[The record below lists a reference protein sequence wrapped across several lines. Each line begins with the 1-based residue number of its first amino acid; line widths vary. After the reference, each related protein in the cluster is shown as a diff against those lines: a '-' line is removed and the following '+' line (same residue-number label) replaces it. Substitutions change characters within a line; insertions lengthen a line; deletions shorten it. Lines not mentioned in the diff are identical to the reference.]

1 MAQTK
6 EALAMQGRNKMFT
19 GRSYGEW
26 YCRWNFKQEPGPSD
40 ITSWIFISMGIPWC
54 RNVRLCLHTAL
65 LGEILAV
72 SISEIQSY
80 SHINGAI
87 VVLKAHSSNTIGC
100 RKSPGIWRRK
110 LTDYWLRLGD
120 SSSGWWS
127 LGNALSKLRA
137 GLSSGAKWLLCL
149 AGGIHGLTSQVFGVS
164 LESIHCLQPWFFPF
178 LPPTL
183 SPSLSV
189 SPLPL
194 LPTPSLSPPSRHPS
208 LSVAAPYGYPPTT
221 YAPYYPP
228 HYSLGKHH
236 SFSVAVYQTH
246 GDKPVTLQ
254 TCILAIQYDVSFI
267 WPCIDGLTWQPWA
280 GQATCPLWTD
290 LILHCLPLVT
300 DLLVLQHEKMSDKI
314 LSQLW

>member
-40 ITSWIFISMGIPWC
+40 VTSWIFISMGIPWC

-80 SHINGAI
+80 SHINGAV

-164 LESIHCLQPWFFPF
+164 LESIHCLQPWFFSFPSSHSFSLPF
-178 LPPTL
+178 G
-183 SPSLSV
+183 
-189 SPLPL
+189 
-194 LPTPSLSPPSRHPS
+194 LPTPSSPYSLSLSSFSPSFSLCSSTLWLPSHNLRTLLPPS
-208 LSVAAPYGYPPTT
+208 L
-221 YAPYYPP
+221 
-228 HYSLGKHH
+228 L
-236 SFSVAVYQTH
+236 
-246 GDKPVTLQ
+246 
-254 TCILAIQYDVSFI
+254 
-267 WPCIDGLTWQPWA
+267 PW
-280 GQATCPLWTD
+280 
-290 LILHCLPLVT
+290 
-300 DLLVLQHEKMSDKI
+300 
-314 LSQLW
+314 